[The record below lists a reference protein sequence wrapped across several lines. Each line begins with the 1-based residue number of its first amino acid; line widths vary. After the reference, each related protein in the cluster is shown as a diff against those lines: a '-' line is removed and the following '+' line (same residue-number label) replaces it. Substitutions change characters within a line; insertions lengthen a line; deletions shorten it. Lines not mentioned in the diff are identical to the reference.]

1 MATETRVATMSALP
15 RDGLYSTL
23 WRTPP
28 IRGQAILGLFAQ
40 LTQGAGPISI
50 VLVTRASTGSLAIAG
65 AVTAAMW
72 IAVAVARP
80 VQGRFIDASGSR
92 LVMLVCGPVH
102 AAALIGLVVAA
113 QARTGAWPLILLSGV
128 AGLAL
133 PPVSAAMRV
142 EWGKRL
148 PPSERTAAYSLVYLT
163 QEIALLTGPL
173 LVAVLIAID
182 SAGLALSV
190 AAGISGAGSIGFG
203 ALSRAGGRSE
213 EPRVPAPRA
222 ASAAMPALLGATF
235 LVGGVLGAL
244 QVATPALALSRGA
257 PALGGVLIAAM
268 SVGGITGALIYGGR
282 RWTAD
287 PSVRLLSLLC
297 IVGSAATLLAL
308 GPPLPVVGVG
318 LALVGVGLNP
328 VFTTASLLI
337 DRHSG
342 PRAAESFGWMSTAVG
357 GGTALG
363 SAAAGALAQSAGVLS
378 AFLAAAIA
386 AYVAVIIAALARGR
400 LGRLPADR
408 RMSSTASR
416 L

>member
-1 MATETRVATMSALP
+1 MAIESRVATMSALP
-15 RDGLYSTL
+15 RDDLYSTL
-23 WRTPP
+23 WRTRP

-65 AVTAAMW
+65 AVVAALW

-80 VQGRFIDASGSR
+80 LQGRFIDARGSR

-102 AAALIGLVVAA
+102 AAALIGLVGAA
-113 QARTGAWPLILLSGV
+113 QARTGAWALVLLSVV
-128 AGLAL
+128 AGLTL

-142 EWGKRL
+142 EWGRRL
-148 PPSERTAAYSLVYLT
+148 PPSERTAAYSLVFLT

-173 LVAVLIAID
+173 LVAALIAID

-190 AAGISGAGSIGFG
+190 AAAISGAGSIGFG
-203 ALSRAGGRSE
+203 ALSGAGGRSE
-213 EPRVPAPRA
+213 EPRVRAPRA
-222 ASAAMPALLGATF
+222 ASAAMPALLGASF
-235 LVGGVLGAL
+235 LVGGMLGAL

-257 PALGGVLIAAM
+257 PALGGVLIAAL
-268 SVGGITGALIYGGR
+268 SVGGIMGALLYGGR

-287 PSVRLLSLLC
+287 ASVRFLGLLGV
-297 IVGSAATLLAL
+297 IGVAATLLAL
-308 GPPLPVVGVG
+308 GPPLPVVGLG

-357 GGTALG
+357 GGTAVG

-386 AYVAVIIAALARGR
+386 AYLAVIIAALARGR
-400 LGRLPADR
+400 LGGMPADR
-408 RMSSTASR
+408 RLSSTASR

>member
-1 MATETRVATMSALP
+1 MAGLP

-23 WRTPP
+23 WRTPS

-40 LTQGAGPISI
+40 LTQGAGPISL

-80 VQGRFIDASGSR
+80 LQGRLIDARGSR
-92 LVMLVCGPVH
+92 LVMILCGPVH

-113 QARTGAWPLILLSGV
+113 HAHAGAWSLVLLSVV
-128 AGLAL
+128 AGIAL

-142 EWGKRL
+142 EWGKSV
-148 PPSERTAAYSLVYLT
+148 PAGERTAAYSLVYLT

-173 LVAVLIAID
+173 IVAALIAIN

-190 AAGISGAGSIGFG
+190 AAAVTGVASVVFG
-203 ALSRAGGRSE
+203 ALIKGGGQSH
-213 EPRVPAPRA
+213 EPRARGPRRP
-222 ASAAMPALLGATF
+222 SAAMPALLVASF
-235 LVGGVLGAL
+235 LVGAILGSL

-257 PALGGVLIAAM
+257 PALGGVLIAAL
-268 SVGGITGALIYGGR
+268 SVGGIAGALIYGGR
-282 RWTAD
+282 RWTSD
-287 PSVRLLSLLC
+287 PSVRFLSLLC
-297 IVGSAATLLAL
+297 VIGIAATLLAI
-308 GPPLPVVGVG
+308 GPPLPVVAVG
-318 LALVGVGLNP
+318 LALVGLGLNP

-357 GGTALG
+357 SGTALG
-363 SAAAGALAQSAGVLS
+363 SAAAGALAQGAGVLS
-378 AFLAAAIA
+378 AYLGTAVA
-386 AYVAVIIAALARGR
+386 AYVAVLIAVLARGR
-400 LGRLPADR
+400 LGRVPADR
-408 RMSSTASR
+408 NMSSNASP

>member
-1 MATETRVATMSALP
+1 
-15 RDGLYSTL
+15 
-23 WRTPP
+23 
-28 IRGQAILGLFAQ
+28 
-40 LTQGAGPISI
+40 
-50 VLVTRASTGSLAIAG
+50 
-65 AVTAAMW
+65 
-72 IAVAVARP
+72 
-80 VQGRFIDASGSR
+80 
-92 LVMLVCGPVH
+92 
-102 AAALIGLVVAA
+102 
-113 QARTGAWPLILLSGV
+113 
-128 AGLAL
+128 
-133 PPVSAAMRV
+133 
-142 EWGKRL
+142 
-148 PPSERTAAYSLVYLT
+148 
-163 QEIALLTGPL
+163 
-173 LVAVLIAID
+173 
-182 SAGLALSV
+182 
-190 AAGISGAGSIGFG
+190 
-203 ALSRAGGRSE
+203 
-213 EPRVPAPRA
+213 
-222 ASAAMPALLGATF
+222 MPALLGATF

-257 PALGGVLIAAM
+257 PALGGVLIAAL